1 VQRLLPLLNSAA
13 ATWFLFVYHITWQA
27 SLLAVLVLAVVLL
40 GRRWPSPL
48 RYWLLVLALAKFALP
63 PLLSMPTGL
72 FSHVGPAVKTVPIQ
86 ASLPTVALPN
96 PTIMDSATPLGG
108 IPVGSVQGKPSGR
121 TKPVAEP
128 QTSAPVLDGKS
139 WLMLLHISGAMVAAC
154 GILRSLL
161 ALRRTLHRMTEV
173 TDGELQ
179 RRFVRLSEQLGLRR
193 LPRLLLSHEPCG
205 PAAFGLLQP
214 VVVLPGT
221 VALLDARALDA
232 ILAHEL
238 AHHRRHDLWIN
249 WVQLALAVVWWF
261 NPVLWVLNRQIR
273 KVREDCCDDLLL
285 AKNVT
290 TGQAYCATLLGAASK
305 LTGRTTA
312 GISLGF
318 GDPLHPLGRRFERI
332 MDHTLRRAPRLSRA
346 GVLFLAVLA
355 SVVLPGLRRSD
366 GDESIRSTKRG
377 EPSASK
383 AAADAKD
390 AAPTATQVWPE
401 GATVAGRVLD
411 HRGMPIA
418 NAEVLLLGQER
429 IIVDADRRTWFVPE
443 KENPSPPSTRTGKN
457 GAFTITRKQGAAD
470 RLAVIAESPL
480 FWVVSRN
487 SLKQADHVDITLPP
501 AGSLAIRC
509 NFPSKPPKLPVMI
522 DLKTFDGIAWNTDS
536 LRFHMSSFS
545 LVNPGETVFDHLA
558 PAQYSVQ
565 RFQETKTDRNS
576 ALMTGAD
583 RRLVKIESAKR
594 AIIHLERGIG
604 QPLSGQVRGLENV
617 ELRYAHLTISC
628 LGPEEVVGKDG
639 HRSRVNTAFDV
650 IPITSEGRFTTDPI
664 APGKYSASL
673 FAVRASTPRLSSQSS
688 DFSGGFSFTVPE
700 KGDMPKVE
708 IVAKPNR
715 PPDLSKVTDLRLRV
729 VDEDGK
735 PLSKLEAMVH
745 TADAGYGLWVEGHDG
760 LVFLGGAWQYR
771 GAALQVLV
779 RADGYASTVAR
790 FAGPQRDD
798 LSNGTAAITL
808 RRGQKVQLRFNLPQD
823 MTWPKGTLPEV
834 YFDDLQERLRMM
846 RQPSNRQGNVVP
858 DFNMLNSRE
867 VGAGQFEFSLAADT
881 PRFHVAVHAPGFL
894 QFFEAG
900 SFTPADVKN
909 GKLEIDVP
917 RPATLD
923 VSFEPGHHP
932 GTDVPFK
939 SASVDVNWQIQ
950 GNRFLNVTS
959 AANSS
964 LTPRLKV
971 TDLAPGRYWVSV
983 RTQPKE
989 ESKPLPGTEINVGA
1003 FYDQR
1008 MLTLKAGQSERID
1021 FRSTPFDPNAFRGT
1035 RAAVVHIRTPDG
1047 KPAKGRKVS
1056 VTYFDDHYGSQTVF
1070 SGALPASGDIVLT
1083 GITDTAPPSSYPFP
1097 AYTVSVDDKRL
1108 GSFGFTKE
1116 PPTQRFEFSL
1126 APGVGDIAPDLEL
1139 TSLVSGKP
1147 IRLSSLHGKVVFLEF
1162 WATWCGPCQEPM
1174 AKLNALGE
1182 EQSAA
1187 WKDRVAIVP
1196 VSIDSEQGRVK
1207 SHVQQRGWTG
1217 LEHFWSGGSNGQDFE
1232 APAARAF
1239 VVHGVPEAVLI
1250 GRDGRLLW
1258 RGHPLDKSNG
1268 KDLKSRI
1275 EDALR

>member
-1 VQRLLPLLNSAA
+1 
-13 ATWFLFVYHITWQA
+13 
-27 SLLAVLVLAVVLL
+27 
-40 GRRWPSPL
+40 
-48 RYWLLVLALAKFALP
+48 
-63 PLLSMPTGL
+63 MPTGL
-72 FSHVGPAVKTVPIQ
+72 FSHVGPAVEAVPIE
-86 ASLPTVALPN
+86 ASLPKVAPPN

-108 IPVGSVQGKPSGR
+108 IPVGSVQGKPLGR

-161 ALRRTLHRMTEV
+161 ALRRTLHRTTEV
-173 TDGELQ
+173 PDGELQ

-205 PAAFGLLQP
+205 PAAFGVLRP
-214 VVVLPGT
+214 VVVLPET
-221 VALLDARALDA
+221 VAWLDASALDA

-249 WVQLALAVVWWF
+249 WVQLALTVVWWF

-285 AKNVT
+285 TRNLT
-290 TGQAYCATLLGAASK
+290 TGQAYCDTLLSAASQ

-332 MDHTLRRAPRLSRA
+332 MDHSLRRAPRLSLA
-346 GVLFLAVLA
+346 GMLFLAVLA
-355 SVVLPGLRRSD
+355 SIVLPGLRRSD
-366 GDESIRSTKRG
+366 GDEPIRSTKRG

-383 AAADAKD
+383 AAADAKG
-390 AAPTATQVWPE
+390 AAPTATLVWPE

-418 NAEVLLLGQER
+418 NAEVLLLGNER
-429 IIVDADRRTWFVPE
+429 IIVDADRRNWFVLE
-443 KENPSPPSTRTGKN
+443 EENSTPPSVRTNKN
-457 GAFTITRKQGAAD
+457 GAFAITRRQGKAD
-470 RLAVIAESPL
+470 RLAVITEDLL
-480 FWVVSRN
+480 FWVVSRT

-501 AGSLAIRC
+501 AGSLAVLTD
-509 NFPSKPPKLPVMI
+509 FSSKPPKLPVMI
-522 DLKTFDGIAWNTDS
+522 ELKTFNGLDWNTDS

-545 LVNPGETVFDHLA
+545 LANPGVTVFEHL
-558 PAQYSVQ
+558 PPGQYSVQ
-565 RFQETKTDRNS
+565 RFEETKTDRNTV
-576 ALMTGAD
+576 AITGAD

-594 AIIHLERGIG
+594 AILRLERRVG

-617 ELRYAHLTISC
+617 ELRYAHLTIHG
-628 LGPEEVVGKDG
+628 LGPEEVLGKDG
-639 HRSRVNTAFDV
+639 RRGRLYTAFDV

-664 APGKYSASL
+664 PPGKYSASL
-673 FAVRASTPRLSSQSS
+673 FAVRASTPQLSSQSS
-688 DFSGGFSFTVPE
+688 DFSGGLSFTVPE

-708 IVAKPNR
+708 IIAKANR

-729 VDEDGK
+729 LDEDGK

-745 TADAGYGLWVEGHDG
+745 TANEGYGQWVDG
-760 LVFLGGAWQYR
+760 RDGMVFLGGAWQYR

-790 FAGPQRDD
+790 FAGPQQDD
-798 LSNGTAAITL
+798 LSHGKAAITL
-808 RRGQKVQLRFNLPQD
+808 RRGQKVQLRFNLPKD

-846 RQPSNRQGNVVP
+846 RQPSNRRGNGVS
-858 DFNMLNSRE
+858 DFNMLNLRE

-894 QFFEAG
+894 QYFETG
-900 SFTPADVKN
+900 PFTLVDVKN

-923 VSFEPGHHP
+923 VSFEPGDHP
-932 GTDVPFK
+932 GADVPFK
-939 SASVDVNWQIQ
+939 SAWVDVNWQLQ
-950 GNRFLNVTS
+950 GNSFLNVTS
-959 AANSS
+959 AASPS

-971 TDLAPGRYWVSV
+971 TDLAPGRYFVSV

-989 ESKPLPGTEINVGA
+989 DSKPLPGSEINVGA

-1008 MLTLKAGQSERID
+1008 MLILKSGQSERID

-1035 RAAVVHIRTPDG
+1035 RTAVVHIRTPDG
-1047 KPAKGRKVS
+1047 KPAQGRRVS
-1056 VTYFDDHYGSQTVF
+1056 VTYIDGHYGAQTVF
-1070 SGALPASGDIVLT
+1070 SGAVPASGDIVLT
-1083 GITDTAPPSSYPFP
+1083 GITDRAPPSSYPFP
-1097 AYTVSVDDKRL
+1097 AYSVSVDDKRL

-1116 PPTQRFEFSL
+1116 PPTQQFEFSL
-1126 APGVGDIAPDLEL
+1126 APGVGDMAPDLEL

-1217 LEHFWSGGSNGQDFE
+1217 LEHYWSGGSNGEDFE
-1232 APAARAF
+1232 TPAARAF
-1239 VVHGVPEAVLI
+1239 VVYGVPEAVLI

-1258 RGHPLDKSNG
+1258 RGHPLDRSND